1 MSPKVPVGA
10 PGLTTRRRWIY
21 FGSRLE
27 PKGYPMAVN
36 LSIKNVPDQLAATLR
51 ARASRNHRSIQGEL
65 MAILEAALGSDRRLD
80 ARKLLTKVRK
90 LKLATGDQATSIIRS
105 DRDGH

>member
-1 MSPKVPVGA
+1 M
-10 PGLTTRRRWIY
+10 
-21 FGSRLE
+21 
-27 PKGYPMAVN
+27 GYSMAVN
-36 LSIKNVPDQLAATLR
+36 LSIKNVPDQLAESLR

-65 MAILEAALGSDRRLD
+65 MAILEEALGAGRRLD
-80 ARKLLTKVRK
+80 YRKLMSKVRK

>member
-1 MSPKVPVGA
+1 M
-10 PGLTTRRRWIY
+10 
-21 FGSRLE
+21 
-27 PKGYPMAVN
+27 GYSMAVN
-36 LSIKNVPDQLAATLR
+36 LSIKNVPDQLAESLR

-65 MAILEAALGSDRRLD
+65 MAILEEALGAGRRLD
-80 ARKLLTKVRK
+80 STKLMSKVRK